1 MEIRRYVRVILRGWW
16 LVLPAIL
23 ISVSC
28 ALVFTYAQAP
38 IYRTTATF
46 VVSPSASFSTLNE
59 VLRGLDSLS
68 QRAGIM
74 STFVEIATSKTV
86 LGTVYR
92 EMELT
97 EDQLKYL
104 GVNGELVPSTNI
116 IEITVESDD
125 PLIAK
130 MCADLIG
137 EKTLE
142 HVKGLYEIYD
152 MKPLDPAYVPQSP
165 SKPDKMRNFLLAA
178 VLGSVV
184 GVGSAFLLDNLR
196 LPQEAIT
203 GIMIID
209 GETGLYNRTYFLQR
223 LGEELSRARR
233 QHYPL
238 SLALVNIEHLDVIPD
253 MRLPRL
259 RNEVLR
265 RVGVFLKRRL
275 RAEDLAARLEGD
287 TFALLLPD
295 TSGPDAEQILEKLQT
310 RMEWSVFEL
319 EESGVK
325 LNLTFTSG
333 VAAYN
338 FNGTGRE
345 EFLAL
350 AQKTLQRAR
359 GDGYGKV
366 CLFDDGEGIGEQRNE
381 STVDA

>member
-1 MEIRRYVRVILRGWW
+1 LVIT
-16 LVLPAIL
+16 
-23 ISVSC
+23 
-28 ALVFTYAQAP
+28 FAQMP
-38 IYRTTATF
+38 IYHTEATF
-46 VVSPSASFSTLNE
+46 VVSPNASFSNPSGVLSGLN
-59 VLRGLDSLS
+59 SLS
-68 QRAGIM
+68 KRDGVM
-74 STFVEIATSKTV
+74 STYVEIASSATV
-86 LGTVYR
+86 LNAVHK
-92 EMELT
+92 ELELT
-97 EDQLKYL
+97 KVQREYL
-104 GVNGELVPSTNI
+104 QVSSELIPSTNI
-116 IEITVESDD
+116 VKISVESHD
-125 PLIAK
+125 PALAK
-130 MCADLIG
+130 EVTDSVGRQTTAY
-137 EKTLE
+137 
-142 HVKGLYEIYD
+142 VQNLYEIYD

-196 LPQEAIT
+196 SPQEAIT
-203 GIMIID
+203 GITIID
-209 GETGLYNRTYFLQR
+209 GDTGLYNRMYFLQR
-223 LGEELSRARR
+223 MGEELSRARR

-310 RMEWSVFEL
+310 RMEWSIFEL